1 MLVARPREKRRFVL
15 TPLVDVIFLL
25 VIFFA
30 LSSRIA
36 PFVVIPVSGSPAG
49 GGPVGGGDA
58 AADPADMSAPAR
70 QEESEAAPGRAMLLL
85 SRGQVRIGPR
95 TVPLG
100 DLAEAAAALRAEGVA
115 SALLLP
121 GRGAVAEDVAQ
132 ALAALRRA
140 GIAEVRLLARP
151 VDGIATA
158 ASRTEARP

>member
-1 MLVARPREKRRFVL
+1 ML

-36 PFVVIPVSGSPAG
+36 PFVVIPVAG
-49 GGPVGGGDA
+49 GGEMAADRPQEPGPGRQTEYEA
-58 AADPADMSAPAR
+58 AADHAV
-70 QEESEAAPGRAMLLL
+70 LIL
-85 SRGQVRIGPR
+85 SRGQVRIGRR

-100 DLAEAAAALRAEGVA
+100 DLAAAAAALRAEGVA
-115 SALLLP
+115 SARLLP
-121 GRGAVAEDVAQ
+121 SRGAVAEDVAK

-151 VDGIATA
+151 MDGPATA
-158 ASRTEARP
+158 VGRNEARP